1 MAEKYLWESIP
12 EEMEKH
18 ILEHLRTAPK
28 LDILRHLIGV
38 GYLLSDIG
46 AQFLEEALQEIE
58 DENLRKMLSQLVE
71 NEKQREAMYTSK
83 LEDALGWVEDL
94 VWQNCCDKNGW
105 CDSMANGFWAATME
119 DLACYGRFKITDKYG
134 RIVKGYFPHRK
145 IPEEVQSEST
155 D

>member
-1 MAEKYLWESIP
+1 MHKKHLWELTP

-28 LDILRHLIGV
+28 LEILKDLITAGAI
-38 GYLLSDIG
+38 LSDIG
-46 AQFLEEALQEIE
+46 AQFLKEALQEIE
-58 DENLRKMLSQLVE
+58 DEELRKMLSQLVE
-71 NEKQREAMYTSK
+71 NEKRREAMYKSR

-105 CDSMANGFWAATME
+105 CDSMANGFWATTMK
-119 DLACYGRFKITDKYG
+119 DLAQDGRFKIVDQYG

-145 IPEEVQSEST
+145 IPEEVRSEST